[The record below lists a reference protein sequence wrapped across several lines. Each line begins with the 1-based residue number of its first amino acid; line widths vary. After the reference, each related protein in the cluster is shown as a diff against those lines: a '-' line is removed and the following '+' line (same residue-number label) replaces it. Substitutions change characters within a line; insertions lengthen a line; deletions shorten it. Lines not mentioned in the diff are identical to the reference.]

1 MTTPSTPASP
11 SASTPRLFI
20 FGLGYSARAF
30 AEPLLRQGWRV
41 AGTTR
46 DEEKAYRLSVAGYDM
61 HFFDRGR
68 PLPDAAAT
76 LAGATHILSSVPPD
90 EYGDAVID
98 HHGEDI
104 AALSGVSW
112 AGYLSTTGVYGDR
125 EGGWVDEETP
135 LAPVSQRSQ
144 RRCAA
149 ERAWSDLHRI
159 AGLPLQIFRLAGIYG
174 PRRNALL
181 DRLSGKA
188 RSIDKLGQL
197 FSRIHVDDIAG
208 VLQASL
214 QRPRPQRIYNLADDA
229 PAASAEVLAFASQ
242 LLGMP
247 TPPSVSFDE
256 ARLTMS
262 PMQLS
267 FWAENRRVRNDRIK
281 AELGYRLLYPT
292 YREGL
297 QALLETLRG

>member
-1 MTTPSTPASP
+1 MSQAPPQPTSPAVP
-11 SASTPRLFI
+11 GRLFV

-41 AGTTR
+41 AATTR
-46 DEEKAYRLSVAGYDM
+46 DEDKAYRLSVAGYEM

-68 PLPDAAAT
+68 PLPDARAA

-98 HHGEDI
+98 HHAEDI

-125 EGGWVDEETP
+125 GGDWVDEETP
-135 LAPVSQRSQ
+135 PRPGSQRSQ
-144 RRCAA
+144 RRAAA
-149 ERAWSDLHRI
+149 ERAWWDLHRVG
-159 AGLPLQIFRLAGIYG
+159 GLPVQLFRLAGIYG

-181 DRLSGKA
+181 ERLSGKA
-188 RSIDKLGQL
+188 RRIVKPGQL

-208 VLQASL
+208 VLTASL
-214 QRPRPQRIYNLADDA
+214 ARPRPWRIFNVADDEPAA
-229 PAASAEVLAFASQ
+229 PADLLAYASR
-242 LLGMP
+242 LLGLD
-247 TPPSVSFDE
+247 PPPEVPFEE

-267 FWAENRRVRNDRIK
+267 FWAESRRVRNQRIK
-281 AELGYRLLYPT
+281 DELGYRLLYPT

-297 QALLETLRG
+297 QALLETLRP